1 MLNLI
6 LSAPLT
12 TRGDSARG
20 FVSTVDPSLK
30 TKMKRR
36 ESLRELQK
44 SESGAASPVWQREKN
59 HFLFDFTLRSFGL

>member
-1 MLNLI
+1 M
-6 LSAPLT
+6 PLT

-44 SESGAASPVWQREKN
+44 SESGAASPVSQKQKKAFFCLILLYAHLDYDNKR
-59 HFLFDFTLRSFGL
+59 D